1 MPPGYRQTS
10 SVQHRGTCTTSPA
23 LQLGRISA
31 YALPTSA
38 RDCRRHPTGAMQLI
52 EPPGSVVPRVGRCT
66 GGCPLLRHCAGHCG
80 PRRRR
85 RIMDAQKV
93 KPVAHHSCFSA
104 EHPVGSAEGGF
115 CAKRPLASRSHSKG
129 RSLCPYHCAGGRAS
143 VLPACSG
150 SFPPRFREDLSS
162 R

>member
-1 MPPGYRQTS
+1 MCMPPGYRLAS

-23 LQLGRISA
+23 LQLRRISA

-38 RDCRRHPTGAMQLI
+38 RDCRRHPTGAMQLV
-52 EPPGSVVPRVGRCT
+52 EPPGSIVARVGRRT

-93 KPVAHHSCFSA
+93 EPVAHHSCFSA
-104 EHPVGSAEGGF
+104 EHPVGSAGVAFAPNAPLQVAATVTVVVFALIIVLVVGF
-115 CAKRPLASRSHSKG
+115 RP
-129 RSLCPYHCAGGRAS
+129 PD
-143 VLPACSG
+143 VLWQLPSE
-150 SFPPRFREDLSS
+150 FPRGP
-162 R
+162 